1 MKEKVEIRS
10 KILSMELKINYC
22 GNDLLQIVL
31 DNKNYDRL
39 LFDNESL
46 IDFNQLGKEWMKDKE
61 QVFEITCEI
70 LDNKKYHLYSFYTY
84 DQYQSNFER
93 QLREVM
99 NNND

>member
-1 MKEKVEIRS
+1 MKEKIEFRS

-46 IDFNQLGKEWMKDKE
+46 IHFNQLGKEWMKNKE
-61 QVFEITCEI
+61 QVFELTCEV
-70 LDNKKYHLYSFYTY
+70 LDNKKYNLYSFYG
-84 DQYQSNFER
+84 QEQFEGMFL
-93 QLREVM
+93 QAMM
-99 NNND
+99 NEQN